1 MAAQI
6 LIVHRRAAARRFMRL
21 GVSLM
26 GYTAEEAS
34 SSADARAL
42 GQRAFRALVVEADLG
57 DTDAADVI
65 AAARD
70 RQPGIPVLLVSA
82 GARPP
87 RGAEDAF
94 LAEPFDLESLHREL
108 ARLLR
113 NRPPQRTL
121 PPRPAAAP
129 VPRPGDGVHRLA
141 SS

>member
-1 MAAQI
+1 
-6 LIVHRRAAARRFMRL
+6 MRL

-34 SSADARAL
+34 SSADARALL

-129 VPRPGDGVHRLA
+129 VLRPGDGVHRLA
-141 SS
+141 SG